1 MKANTIIYILALT
14 TITLI
19 TYAITRDIKKHFQ
32 TTKNLESELSLTFQD
47 TVKREAVVC
56 FSEHGVGVSLDRIGR
71 NEVGISM
78 NGKQIGGYM
87 VSLNPTE
94 SNVGVGIKCLSKNSN
109 ITYFQQDTVSLID
122 RSKPDIY
129 KLEERISILE
139 RKIEDLEFQERINRN
154 K

>member
-1 MKANTIIYILALT
+1 MKTNTIIYILALT

-47 TVKREAVVC
+47 TVRREAVKC
-56 FSEHGVGVSLDRIGR
+56 YSDSGEGVRLGR
-71 NEVGISM
+71 NEVGMSM
-78 NGKQIGGYM
+78 NGKLIGGYM
-87 VSLNPTE
+87 VSLNPIG
-94 SNVGVGIKCLSKNSN
+94 SNKEVGLHCNSENSN

-122 RSKPDIY
+122 KSKPDIY

-139 RKIEDLEFQERINRN
+139 SKVDDLEFQERINRN